1 MKQFYVREGTVNHLT
16 HEDFRDLTAF
26 LMVLRLLPPP
36 SIDDLLMV
44 FEACLSDGRKDP
56 WSVIHDEDLI
66 AIHRGDDD
74 KPVVLFVRKEETV

>member
-1 MKQFYVREGTVNHLT
+1 MNQFYVREGTIDHLS
-16 HEDFRDLTAF
+16 HNDFHDLTAF
-26 LMVLRLLPPP
+26 LMLLRLLPPI
-36 SIDDLLMV
+36 SVEHLLMV

>member
-1 MKQFYVREGTVNHLT
+1 MNKFEVREGEVGHLT
-16 HEDFRDLTAF
+16 HGDFRDLLAF
-26 LMVLRLLPPP
+26 LMTLRLLPPP
-36 SIDDLLMV
+36 SVEALLLV
-44 FEACLSDGRKDP
+44 SEACLQDGRKDP

>member
-1 MKQFYVREGTVNHLT
+1 MRQFYVREGTISHLS
-16 HEDFRDLTAF
+16 HKDFYDLTAF
-26 LMVLRLLPPP
+26 LLTLRILPPP
-36 SIDDLLMV
+36 SIEDLLMV
-44 FEACLSDGRKDP
+44 FEVCLCDGRKDP